1 MNFKSGGQIS
11 ENFYEMTKTP
21 TSFVEKYPLHCGTAV
36 LHMSKLILLKFVKFL
51 YDFLIPNSYEV
62 VYSDTDSMC
71 LVLEDKM
78 SELVR
83 PEKKDEWE
91 EASKLWF
98 VRNHDDAWDLRCPG
112 KMKLEWGSTNGA
124 IVA

>member
-1 MNFKSGGQIS
+1 MS
-11 ENFYEMTKTP
+11 ENFYEMTKSPEHFT
-21 TSFVEKYPLHCGTAV
+21 EKYPLHCGTAV

-51 YDFLIPNSYEV
+51 YDFLIPDTYEI

-71 LVLEDKM
+71 LVLEDKI

-83 PEKKDEWE
+83 PEKQDEWE
-91 EASKLWF
+91 EASKRWF
-98 VRNHDDAWDLRCPG
+98 VRNHDDARDLRCPG
-112 KMKLEWGSTNGA
+112 KMKLEWSSSNGA